1 MERPHPLDGHSHAHP
16 RRIGVIGGSG
26 LYDVEGL
33 TDVAWVDVDTPFGA
47 PSDAILTG
55 RLGDRALAFLPRH
68 GRGHRVPPHRINY
81 RANLYAMK
89 KLGVEWIVSV
99 SAVGSMREEIHP
111 GDVLVPDQY
120 IDRTNGR
127 PATFFEDGIVAHVTF
142 SDPAC
147 RPLRAALTEAARSAG
162 VRAHDKGTY
171 VCIDGPQFSTRAESQ
186 MYRSFGV
193 DVIGMTALPEAKLA
207 REAEL
212 CYATLA
218 LVTDYDCWHSSGEE
232 VSVAAVL
239 AVLQKNISVAR
250 NVVRKV
256 AALVS
261 PERVCPCPTALD
273 AAIMTSPDRVP
284 PEARSRLSAI
294 IERVDRGRGRS

>member
-1 MERPHPLDGHSHAHP
+1 M
-16 RRIGVIGGSG
+16 
-26 LYDVEGL
+26 
-33 TDVAWVDVDTPFGA
+33 
-47 PSDAILTG
+47 
-55 RLGDRALAFLPRH
+55 
-68 GRGHRVPPHRINY
+68 
-81 RANLYAMK
+81 
-89 KLGVEWIVSV
+89 SV

-127 PATFFEDGIVAHVTF
+127 PATFFEDGMVAHVTF